1 MSATTTD
8 QIGVK
13 VSVKNIKTNEM
24 LEYKSKTDAANAIGV
39 SRTAVNKVIKS
50 GKVLKNLYVI
60 TEQ

>member
-1 MSATTTD
+1 
-8 QIGVK
+8 
-13 VSVKNIKTNEM
+13 M

-50 GKVLKNLYVI
+50 GKVLKSLYVI